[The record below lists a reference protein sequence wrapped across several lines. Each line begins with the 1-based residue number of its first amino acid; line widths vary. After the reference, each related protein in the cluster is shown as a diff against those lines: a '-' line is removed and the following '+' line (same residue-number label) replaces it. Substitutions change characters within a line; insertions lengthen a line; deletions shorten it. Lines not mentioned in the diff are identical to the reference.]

1 MRQTER
7 QEQRQAERAVVY
19 EEIGA
24 CLDISQ
30 KWHGPGKEAS
40 ESDGAA
46 RERGGGAVEGVEGC
60 GYGSWRREEDGR

>member
-7 QEQRQAERAVVY
+7 QEQRQAERAMVY

-30 KWHGPGKEAS
+30 KWHGPGKRLATRT
-40 ESDGAA
+40 GQ
-46 RERGGGAVEGVEGC
+46 RGKEGV
-60 GYGSWRREEDGR
+60 R